1 MKDLKRYITKKDK
14 IKYRRN
20 IKLNFD
26 YDNPTDVEFLAYCAF
41 NSFEKLDNYA
51 ENFVN
56 YLGTEEYLVL
66 VFHTFNANA
75 YEDYDLPETFVKD
88 LMLDALFP
96 NYKFD
101 DIEVYF
107 ESCFNDK
114 DEEYWK
120 ENIDLI
126 YDFLDKH
133 GIKHKF
139 YNQYIENDWE
149 ALDSSSIYM
158 YIIQSKYLAK
168 IYHDPELKG
177 LFESAVCGEFISPT
191 KYFYFE
197 QLWDGYM
204 EESHIDRRY
213 FISFVEAYKKK
224 MKKKRECKYNYE
236 YANQLVEISYYY
248 IEYGEEPVIS
258 CLLDNFD
265 TKTEVMF

>member
-1 MKDLKRYITKKDK
+1 MKDLKRYITNKDK

-51 ENFVN
+51 ENFSN
-56 YLGTEEYLVL
+56 YLGTEEYLTL

-107 ESCFNDK
+107 E
-114 DEEYWK
+114 
-120 ENIDLI
+120 
-126 YDFLDKH
+126 
-133 GIKHKF
+133 
-139 YNQYIENDWE
+139 
-149 ALDSSSIYM
+149 
-158 YIIQSKYLAK
+158 
-168 IYHDPELKG
+168 
-177 LFESAVCGEFISPT
+177 
-191 KYFYFE
+191 

-224 MKKKRECKYNYE
+224 MKKKR
-236 YANQLVEISYYY
+236 
-248 IEYGEEPVIS
+248 
-258 CLLDNFD
+258 
-265 TKTEVMF
+265 